1 MNNSANMVIAIK
13 LMLVPYT
20 MEINNIYAPQSLELL
35 KIPYLA
41 NQPVDS
47 QL

>member
-1 MNNSANMVIAIK
+1 MNNSANMVIVIE
-13 LMLVPYT
+13 LVLVPYT
-20 MEINNIYAPQSLELL
+20 MEINNIYTPQRLESLA
-35 KIPYLA
+35 IPYSA